1 MEHIKKQKLEIC
13 QKTLSPLR
21 LSNDSSFAGWTGLEH
36 SHISPDRR
44 SPIFTGSAE
53 LVAVSQPGCRQKQGA
68 QAALMLFFSKRL
80 RLPRRT

>member
-44 SPIFTGSAE
+44 SPIFTRSLSLSLYLNQA
-53 LVAVSQPGCRQKQGA
+53 VARSRARRQH
-68 QAALMLFFSKRL
+68 
-80 RLPRRT
+80 